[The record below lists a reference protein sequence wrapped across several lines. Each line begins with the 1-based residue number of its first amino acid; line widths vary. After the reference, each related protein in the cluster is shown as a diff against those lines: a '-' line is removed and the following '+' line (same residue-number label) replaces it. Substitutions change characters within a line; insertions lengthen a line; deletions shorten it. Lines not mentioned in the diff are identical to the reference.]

1 MGPPGFM
8 SIDQPVDLMD
18 ITVAMPAWQA
28 LSPGMPAFLE
38 DEVRVYS
45 LLHHTQ
51 IEAADQQAWTEFDA
65 AGVEVSRLRD
75 ADVVAFTKLAVP
87 RWFSWANRAAAAARV
102 FRITLDYFFSGIP
115 GHVTPPT

>member
-28 LSPGMPAFLE
+28 LSPGMQALLE

-51 IEAADQQAWTEFDA
+51 VEAADQHAWQEFDA
-65 AGVEVSRLRD
+65 AAAEVSPLGD
-75 ADVVAFTKLAVP
+75 AAVAAFTQPPVP
-87 RWFSWANRAAAAARV
+87 PRFSTVRTRIRSGQQGSARDG
-102 FRITLDYFFSGIP
+102 LG
-115 GHVTPPT
+115 